1 MDIPKIPE
9 AEYRLCLILWEM
21 EPVKSAELVRACQE
35 RLGWKETT
43 TYTVL
48 KRLCQRGVLVNE
60 RTIVRSLVSKE
71 QMQQAEMED
80 FVERTFEGSVPS
92 FVAAFAKFKKISQTE
107 IDQLQEMIDSYR
119 KGEDIG

>member
-1 MDIPKIPE
+1 
-9 AEYRLCLILWEM
+9 
-21 EPVKSAELVRACQE
+21 
-35 RLGWKETT
+35 
-43 TYTVL
+43 
-48 KRLCQRGVLVNE
+48 VLVNE

>member
-1 MDIPKIPE
+1 M
-9 AEYRLCLILWEM
+9 AEYKLGEIETIFADIIWDN
-21 EPVKSAELVRACQE
+21 EPLSSRHLAELAQE

-60 RTIVRSLVSKE
+60 RTVVRSLVSKE
-71 QMQQAEMED
+71 QMQQAEMAD

-107 IDQLQEMIDSYR
+107 IDQLQAMIDSYR